1 MHQHEAG
8 KQAYS
13 PPDVEEILSLKA
25 LICHSA
31 IGERYRFI
39 TVIRY
44 ENMLIKSSFLP
55 RQLFT
60 TTLCYSTNSEY
71 IVGNEWYDYRC

>member
-1 MHQHEAG
+1 
-8 KQAYS
+8 
-13 PPDVEEILSLKA
+13 
-25 LICHSA
+25 
-31 IGERYRFI
+31 
-39 TVIRY
+39 
-44 ENMLIKSSFLP
+44 MLIKSSFLP